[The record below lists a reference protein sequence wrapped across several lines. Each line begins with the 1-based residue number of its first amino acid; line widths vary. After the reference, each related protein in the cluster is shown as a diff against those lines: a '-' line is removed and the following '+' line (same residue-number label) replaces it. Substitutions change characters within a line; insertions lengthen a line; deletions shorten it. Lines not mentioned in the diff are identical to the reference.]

1 MRAWPLVILLA
12 ASPAVAAPGA
22 TLTADLGAGTEK
34 IAIDASG
41 ALTIGMQ
48 TLQLGAVVRPRLSAA
63 VARGVPTVVVATAD
77 TAIIVEKTGGAW
89 KERAREPIGGVGA
102 DADYGVDIAAMPYG
116 LVRFQTRQG
125 YRRCDG
131 KPALLFAELWDG
143 AKFRR
148 LSALPT
154 DVADSAPV
162 IAAHPDPAAAPAPIV
177 YQARVASTQPGATDA
192 GALSIP
198 TELTDGSAATAWHE
212 ELANSDGTGQF
223 FTFEPRAATAK
234 AAQLRIVAGAGN
246 RLHRVAIV
254 SSSGAWHVELPDS
267 KEPLVADLPAPVA
280 GCVTAVIESTYG
292 PPKGTTAIAELAVY
306 AEGERTGGGEAA
318 LAKVVA
324 AGSDGLLG
332 AEQELARRGAA
343 GVSAIEGELAHAADD
358 AARGR
363 LVHALLT
370 IHDAAA
376 GAPLARAV
384 AQGWVDHADM
394 PAAIA
399 ALGTLGQSAELH
411 DLAASDHVDVSL
423 RIAAVHALA
432 SAPPQLVEMAGVGPR
447 ELRHATILE
456 LSSLPVAT
464 LVPAAQAQANA
475 PAAGDLWRAVT
486 RRARMTPDER
496 APALAALTAALPAAG
511 DYERRYRIVDGLA
524 TLGDADAL
532 RTIARLLDGLP
543 DGAERAALAQVTA
556 LAIAT
561 NPRPEA
567 LPTLVIFARDRD
579 PGVRLA
585 ALGALATA
593 TGGPAGPWHAAEGP
607 DEIDKV
613 LQTSLL
619 SDTWPEVRR
628 RAAQTLGSRCQRPG
642 PAKALGQSVARESD
656 LPTRSDAL
664 AALVECKAVGVAD
677 LLAHVWDDGKLPVE
691 LRQHAIDLAAQL
703 GDPQLAVRLVRK
715 LDAWRGAALDSE
727 EALALAQNAAY
738 AVGRLAPPGAGDSLI
753 AALDDS
759 AYPEIVAA
767 AATGL
772 GLMGKACPAAAR
784 PRLRELAHSDERQ
797 VHTAAAR
804 AFALCGR

>member
-1 MRAWPLVILLA
+1 MRAWPFVILLA
-12 ASPAVAAPGA
+12 ASPAVAAPVA
-22 TLTADLGAGTEK
+22 SLTADLGAGSQT
-34 IAIDASG
+34 IAIDGGG
-41 ALTIGMQ
+41 ALTIGTS
-48 TLQLGAVVRPRLSAA
+48 TLQLGTVVRPKLSAA
-63 VARGVPTVVVATAD
+63 VIGGVPTVVVSTAD
-77 TAIIVEKTGGAW
+77 KAIVVEKAGGAW
-89 KERAREPIGGVGA
+89 KERMREPIGGVGE
-102 DADYGVDIAAMPYG
+102 DADYATDIVAMPIG
-116 LVRFQTRQG
+116 LVRYQTRAG
-125 YRRCDG
+125 YHRCDG

-143 AKFRR
+143 SKFRR
-148 LSALPT
+148 LSSIPT
-154 DVADSAPV
+154 DVPVSAPV
-162 IAAHPDPAAAPAPIV
+162 IAAHADPAAAPAPIV
-177 YQARVASTQPGATDA
+177 YQARVASTQPGAGDA

-198 TELTDGSAATAWHE
+198 SELTDGNTATAWRE

-223 FTFEPRAATAK
+223 FTFEPRAASAK
-234 AAQLRIVAGAGN
+234 AAQLRVVAGTGN
-246 RLHRVAIV
+246 RLHRVALV
-254 SSSGAWHVELPDS
+254 AASGAWHVELPDS
-267 KEPLVADLPAPVA
+267 KEPLVADLPAPVT
-280 GCVTAVIESTYG
+280 GCVTAIIESTYG
-292 PPKGTTAIAELAVY
+292 PRNGTTAIAELEVF
-306 AEGERTGGGEAA
+306 AEGERSGGGEAA

-324 AGSDGLLG
+324 AGSDGMRG

-343 GVSAIEGELAHAADD
+343 GVAAIEAELAHAPDD
-358 AARGR
+358 ATRAR
-363 LVHALLT
+363 LVHALLQ
-370 IHDAAA
+370 IHDPAA
-376 GAPLARAV
+376 GAPLAKAV
-384 AQGWVDHADM
+384 AQNWVDKTDL

-399 ALGTLGQSAELH
+399 ALGTLGQAAELH
-411 DLAASDHVDVSL
+411 DLASAEHVDIAL

-456 LSSLPVAT
+456 LSALPVAT
-464 LVPAAQAQANA
+464 LVPAAQAQTSAA
-475 PAAGDLWRAVT
+475 AAGDLWRAVT
-486 RRARMTPDER
+486 RRARTVAAER
-496 APALAALTAALPAAG
+496 PAALAALAAALPAAG

-543 DGAERAALAQVTA
+543 DNAERAALAQVTA
-556 LAIAT
+556 LAIGS

-567 LPTLVIFARDRD
+567 FPTLVIFARDRD

-593 TGGPAGPWHAAEGP
+593 TGGPGGPWHAPEGA

-642 PAKALGQSVARESD
+642 PAKALAESVARDSD

-664 AALVECKAVGVAD
+664 AALVECKAAGVAD
-677 LLAHVWDDGKLPVE
+677 LLAHVWDDRKLPIE
-691 LRQHAIDLAAQL
+691 LRQHAVDLAAQL
-703 GDPQLAVRLVRK
+703 GDPALGARLVAK

-727 EALALAQNAAY
+727 DALALAQNAAY
-738 AVGRLAPPGAGDSLI
+738 AVGRLAPPGAGEALI

-759 AYPEIVAA
+759 AYPEIVAS

-784 PRLRELAHSDERQ
+784 SRLRELSHSDERQ